1 MLCLDSSKVHKTV
14 NQKKLNN
21 NLSFKNTDI
30 NIRKDL
36 RGKNKV
42 SEYFKKITGKYPS
55 NEELLEFYQSLIYLG
70 RAIAKWHQFN
80 YEKKKN

>member
-1 MLCLDSSKVHKTV
+1 V

-21 NLSFKNTDI
+21 NLSFKNTDV

-42 SEYFKKITGKYPS
+42 SEYFEKITGKYPS
-55 NEELLEFYQSLIYLG
+55 NEELLEFHQSLVCLG
-70 RAIAKWHQFN
+70 RAIARQHQL
-80 YEKKKN
+80 KKVK